1 MEVRVGMSQVV
12 LRVGQGA
19 TLREA
24 SSKMVERGIGAAL
37 VEDEDLPVP
46 SVITERDILRAIG
59 TGLDPD
65 SELVGDHMSEK
76 VITASPDW
84 SMERAASE
92 MSRRGI
98 RHLVVCDGGE
108 LVGVLSMRDI
118 MRTWTSDGATSD
130 GPPEGADGRNPG
142 TEEAA

>member
-130 GPPEGADGRNPG
+130 GPPQGTDRGDQG

>member
-65 SELVGDHMSEK
+65 AELVGDHMSEK

-130 GPPEGADGRNPG
+130 GPPEGGDGRGPG

>member
-1 MEVRVGMSQVV
+1 MEVRVGMSRVV
-12 LRVGQGA
+12 LRVGRGT

-37 VEDEDLPVP
+37 VEDEEMPVP
-46 SVITERDILRAIG
+46 SVITERDVLRAVG

-65 SELVGDHMSEK
+65 TEIVSDHMSEK
-76 VITASPDW
+76 IITASPDW

-98 RHLVVCDGGE
+98 RHLVVCEQGE

-118 MRTWTSDGATSD
+118 MRAWTSDGATSD
-130 GPPEGADGRNPG
+130 GPPETGVD
-142 TEEAA
+142 

>member
-1 MEVRVGMSQVV
+1 MEVRVGMSRVV
-12 LRVGQGA
+12 LRVGQGT

-24 SSKMVERGIGAAL
+24 SSRMVERGIGAAL
-37 VEDEDLPVP
+37 VEDDELPVP
-46 SVITERDILRAIG
+46 SVITERDVLRAVG

-65 SELVGDHMSEK
+65 RELVRDHMSER
-76 VITASPDW
+76 VITAAPDW

-98 RHLVVCDGGE
+98 RHLVVCERGE

-118 MRTWTSDGATSD
+118 MRAWTSDGATSD
-130 GPPEGADGRNPG
+130 GPPE
-142 TEEAA
+142 AA

>member
-1 MEVRVGMSQVV
+1 MEVRVGMSEVV

-37 VEDEDLPVP
+37 VEDDEMPVP
-46 SVITERDILRAIG
+46 SVITERDVLRAIG

-65 SELVGDHMSEK
+65 RELVRDHMSER

-84 SMERAASE
+84 SMERAAYE

-98 RHLVVCDGGE
+98 RHLVVCEGGE

-130 GPPEGADGRNPG
+130 GPPEA
-142 TEEAA
+142 